1 MKRNAFFSAE
11 QMVAALTSAP
21 DTAVQDASNPGTHAA
36 DWDNAIVS
44 HSLGELLFL
53 GLSINSAGAPRGES
67 AALNSTSVSTT
78 TRAKSACTADQLS
91 SDNNAASF
99 SSVKP
104 AAVAYSALSRIVL
117 RKRSA

>member
-1 MKRNAFFSAE
+1 MKRNAISKHFFSAE

-53 GLSINSAGAPRGES
+53 GLCCLRGI
-67 AALNSTSVSTT
+67 TSTT
-78 TRAKSACTADQLS
+78 AT
-91 SDNNAASF
+91 
-99 SSVKP
+99 
-104 AAVAYSALSRIVL
+104 
-117 RKRSA
+117 

>member
-44 HSLGELLFL
+44 HSLPLR
-53 GLSINSAGAPRGES
+53 GLPG
-67 AALNSTSVSTT
+67 T
-78 TRAKSACTADQLS
+78 
-91 SDNNAASF
+91 
-99 SSVKP
+99 
-104 AAVAYSALSRIVL
+104 RIVQSPL
-117 RKRSA
+117 GQLLQ